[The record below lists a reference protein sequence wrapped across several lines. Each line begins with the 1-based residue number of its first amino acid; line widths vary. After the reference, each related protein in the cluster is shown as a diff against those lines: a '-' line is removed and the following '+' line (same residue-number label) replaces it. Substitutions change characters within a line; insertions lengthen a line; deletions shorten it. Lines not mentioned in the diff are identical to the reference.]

1 MLSEIITISCCIIFP
16 WAIYYYRST
25 LQSKL
30 KIDYILMA
38 YGLGM
43 ILKFFSGN
51 FFSQNILQSMI
62 YLSIPLAMPLLI
74 FQADFFSWLKNAP
87 LTVKGFII
95 TCLSTCLVGILIGK
109 YYIQDE
115 MGKKIIAMLIG
126 VFIGGSANLNAI
138 GLSLNTPFEVIAIAN
153 TVDLMASGIF
163 ILFMLFFA
171 KPLFTKI
178 LPFPFPKNTH
188 QPSSPTIKT
197 GHENK
202 ISQLI
207 PLFLSVISLGISLG
221 ISYLL
226 FSDINIPFLM
236 LMITFWGILGSLNK
250 TIRSYS
256 MSEVYGNYLITVF
269 CFSMGLILD
278 IQQIFNHFDT
288 LFLASLALIFLSLFL
303 QVLFCR
309 IFKINAEIMMICSIA
324 CVMSPAFIPMFV
336 KHYQND
342 ELLLP
347 GITTGLA
354 GFAIANLLGLGV
366 FSLL

>member
-1 MLSEIITISCCIIFP
+1 MFSEITTMICCMVIP
-16 WAIYYYRST
+16 WVVYYYRD
-25 LQSKL
+25 LFQSKL

-38 YGLGM
+38 YGSGM
-43 ILKFFSGN
+43 ILRFFSGN
-51 FFSQNILQSMI
+51 FFPQNILQSMI
-62 YLSIPLAMPLLI
+62 YVSIPLAMPLLI

-87 LTVKGFII
+87 LTVRGFII
-95 TCLSTCLVGILIGK
+95 TCVSTVFVGVLVGK
-109 YYIQDE
+109 YFIHDE

-138 GLSLNTPFEVIAIAN
+138 GLSLNAPFEVIAIAN
-153 TVDLMASGIF
+153 TVDFMASGIF
-163 ILFMLFFA
+163 IFFMLFLA
-171 KPLFTKI
+171 KPLFTKL
-178 LPFPFPKNTH
+178 LPFPFPQNTH
-188 QPSSPTIKT
+188 QPSTNSIKT
-197 GHENK
+197 TNETLISK
-202 ISQLI
+202 II
-207 PLFLSVISLGISLG
+207 PLLLSIISLGISLG

-226 FSDINIPFLM
+226 FAEINIPFLM

-288 LFLASLALIFLSLFL
+288 LFLASLALIFLSLAL
-303 QVLFCR
+303 QVLLCR

-366 FSLL
+366 YSLL